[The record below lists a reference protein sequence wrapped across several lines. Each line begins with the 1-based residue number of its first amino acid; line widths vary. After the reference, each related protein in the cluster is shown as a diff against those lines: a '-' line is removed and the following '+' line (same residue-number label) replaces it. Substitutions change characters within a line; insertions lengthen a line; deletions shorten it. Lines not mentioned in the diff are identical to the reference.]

1 MKRTMIMDT
10 KNSTS
15 MTKTIFMIEKALYT
29 TGKKYERP
37 VRLYMYDPTDSTF
50 KFFDFY
56 GRIRDCLR
64 GMQRICNKTHTDFR
78 VVYLS

>member
-1 MKRTMIMDT
+1 MDI

-15 MTKTIFMIEKALYT
+15 TTKMIFMVEKALHT
-29 TGKKYERP
+29 TGKKHERP
-37 VRLYMYDPTDSTF
+37 VRLYLYDPTDSTF
-50 KFFDFY
+50 HFYDFY

-64 GMQRICNKTHTDFR
+64 GMKRVCSKFNKDFR